1 MSVSLSDVATINP
14 STKLGNADL
23 AAGVSFLPMAAVD
36 TDGRYEFQTRP
47 LADVSTG
54 YTIFAEGDVLLAK
67 ITPCFENGK
76 ATFLKSVPTQVG
88 FGSTEFHVVRPGP
101 EIDGRY
107 LYRLLTTDVFRRE
120 GARNMTGSAGQ
131 KRVPADFLKRYK
143 IPLPPL
149 PEQRRIAAILDHA
162 DALRAK
168 RRAAIAKL
176 DSLAQSIFLDM
187 FGDPV
192 ANPKGWPISRLGEVF
207 SKTRAGTRCGPFGSS
222 LKKED
227 YLESGIPVL
236 GIDDVLPNLFI
247 QRTTLF
253 ISEQKYNQ
261 LRSFDVIQGDIL
273 ISRAGT
279 VGRLCVV
286 DKPVGASIIGT
297 NLIRLSLDEGA
308 ICPEYFAALFTFF
321 AHRFT
326 GLRAN
331 AKADAYSFMSTGVL
345 KSLEIPVPDVST
357 QRLFV
362 DQQRRIKESSVKL
375 EQHYSRLTEL
385 TQQLSIRAFQGTL

>member
-54 YTIFAEGDVLLAK
+54 YTMFAEGDVLLAK

-131 KRVPADFLKRYK
+131 KRVPADFLKRYN

-187 FGDPV
+187 FGDPIRGRASAELVPVSSFVRGFETGKSLVSEDEDDATSRYRVLKISAVTSETFNPTETKAIPVDYEPPLSHLAQPGDLLFSRANTSELIGATAYVFETPNNLLLPDKLWRFVWHQPSNADPLFVWHLFRHPSFRYEV
-192 ANPKGWPISRLGEVF
+192 ARRATGTSGSMKNISQEKLLNIEVF
-207 SKTRAGTRCGPFGSS
+207 LPALERQQRFSQLVRAAHT
-222 LKKED
+222 
-227 YLESGIPVL
+227 
-236 GIDDVLPNLFI
+236 
-247 QRTTLF
+247 
-253 ISEQKYNQ
+253 
-261 LRSFDVIQGDIL
+261 
-273 ISRAGT
+273 
-279 VGRLCVV
+279 
-286 DKPVGASIIGT
+286 
-297 NLIRLSLDEGA
+297 SLDHSKA
-308 ICPEYFAALFTFF
+308 CLAKIDQLFNTIQ
-321 AHRFT
+321 H
-326 GLRAN
+326 
-331 AKADAYSFMSTGVL
+331 KAFKG
-345 KSLEIPVPDVST
+345 
-357 QRLFV
+357 
-362 DQQRRIKESSVKL
+362 
-375 EQHYSRLTEL
+375 EL
-385 TQQLSIRAFQGTL
+385 

>member
-54 YTIFAEGDVLLAK
+54 YTMFAEGDVLLAK

-131 KRVPADFLKRYK
+131 KRVPADFLKRYN

-187 FGDPV
+187 FGDP
-192 ANPKGWPISRLGEVF
+192 AYNPKRWRVG
-207 SKTRAGTRCGPFGSS
+207 
-222 LKKED
+222 
-227 YLESGIPVL
+227 
-236 GIDDVLPNLFI
+236 
-247 QRTTLF
+247 
-253 ISEQKYNQ
+253 Q
-261 LRSFDVIQGDIL
+261 LRDIIESANYGTSRPSEANGAVPML
-273 ISRAGT
+273 RMNNISYSG
-279 VGRLCVV
+279 
-286 DKPVGASIIGT
+286 K
-297 NLIRLSLDEGA
+297 LD
-308 ICPEYFAALFTFF
+308 
-321 AHRFT
+321 
-326 GLRAN
+326 
-331 AKADAYSFMSTGVL
+331 
-345 KSLEIPVPDVST
+345 
-357 QRLFV
+357 
-362 DQQRRIKESSVKL
+362 
-375 EQHYSRLTEL
+375 LTEL
-385 TQQLSIRAFQGTL
+385 KYIDLTPSERDRYLLANGDVLFNRTNSAELVGKTAVFRSHRPMTYAGYLVRLRPNAFGHGEYISGLLNSPYGKKTLRGMCKSIVGMANINAQEVQSIPCPIPPIELQQEFANRLAGLEKSKAMQDIAIGSLESLFESLQHRAFQGTL